1 MTKCKTCEFI
11 KYMNSLNSEICDTKL
26 YVKICEYR
34 WSKGERKVRGRQKGE
49 YTSKVYD
56 LNHCPTCGIKI
67 NDIMISK

>member
-34 WSKGERKVRGRQKGE
+34 WFKGERKVRGRQKGE
-49 YTSKVYD
+49 YTSKADD

-67 NDIMISK
+67 SDIMISK